1 MSTVTISSVFIFV
14 FLSCVQQ
21 AIKMEFYDFNKF
33 SGFVEMMSAYMPDF
47 ATIETDKVYQWIV
60 DLENEMSNK
69 KKNVAH
75 TNEIK

>member
-1 MSTVTISSVFIFV
+1 
-14 FLSCVQQ
+14 
-21 AIKMEFYDFNKF
+21 MEFYDFNKF